1 MDPLKDP
8 AAGHYDPNTESP
20 VPRLEDDIREMKPI
34 IGQMLPMIVR
44 IDAMMPHLAT
54 EVELAQ
60 LRSDLARAGQ
70 GLSLGRADRPACGL
84 CGGSGC
90 HRADSLIAL
99 R

>member
-1 MDPLKDP
+1 MCAVKAIL
-8 AAGHYDPNTESP
+8 AQ
-20 VPRLEDDIREMKPI
+20 L
-34 IGQMLPMIVR
+34 LPMIVR
-44 IDAMMPHLAT
+44 IDAMMPRLAT

-60 LRSDLARAGQ
+60 LRSDLAKAGQ
-70 GLSLGRADRPACGL
+70 GLSLGRADPPACGL